1 MARGGTVEMSY
12 AHLVEALVPP
22 SALRSLAGSPGI
34 ERLQAP
40 AMHQALAVDEAV
52 ALTHADTWQAGGIT
66 GNGVKVAVI
75 DVGFQ
80 GYAAA
85 VPGATLVNT
94 DCPNPQGDEHG
105 TAVAQIVS
113 AMAPNA
119 QLTLICIDS
128 EVGLGNAEQYA
139 VANGIRI
146 VNHSIGWYG
155 VGRGDGS
162 GGPGTVDGIVRD
174 ARTHGVLW
182 VNAAGNE
189 AAGDAWVGSLG
200 DTDGDD
206 LLEWS
211 AGNPF
216 NDVTLANGSSDCGV
230 LRWDAWPVTSQDYDL
245 YLINGSGDIVAG
257 SASDQASGPGAPVE
271 EACFTNTTG
280 SAATFS
286 WVVFRYSATVTPR
299 FDFVSLAQDAGV
311 SALQLS
317 TSASTVGDPA
327 SSPSALAVGAY
338 CWQPPGPGLP
348 GTAAAYSSRGPTIDG
363 RHKPDL
369 VAPDSVSG
377 TVYGDSTS
385 CGASG
390 FAGTSAAAPHVTGA
404 AALLLQRTPSLTVDQ
419 LQAQLERSA
428 MDLGF
433 GYDAVPPG
441 KSDASGEGAL
451 SLGVYAMAAQ
461 PPLVLARDTVFY
473 NPGGGYTTGAESL
486 YLVNADGAG
495 LHPDREH
502 RPPAEDARCPREQ
515 RDLRRRRHA
524 RHALA
529 AGRTGHHAGIRIASV
544 ASARHRRH
552 EAHFRAG
559 RVPVRGDLH
568 RQRRRVE

>member
-1 MARGGTVEMSY
+1 
-12 AHLVEALVPP
+12 
-22 SALRSLAGSPGI
+22 
-34 ERLQAP
+34 
-40 AMHQALAVDEAV
+40 MHQALAVDEAV

-66 GNGVKVAVI
+66 GSGVKVAVI

-85 VPGATLVNT
+85 VPGRH
-94 DCPNPQGDEHG
+94 PRQHG
-105 TAVAQIVS
+105 LRQSAGRPSTARPSHRSCARWRRT
-113 AMAPNA
+113 P
-119 QLTLICIDS
+119 QLTLICMDS

-200 DTDGDD
+200 DSNGDD

-271 EACFTNTTG
+271 ETCFTNTTG
-280 SAATFS
+280 STATFS

-317 TSASTVGDPA
+317 SSASTVGDPA
-327 SSPSALAVGAY
+327 SSPLRSRWVRTAGS
-338 CWQPPGPGLP
+338 PGPGLP
-348 GTAAAYSSRGPTIDG
+348 ATATATAREARRSTGGTSRTSSRPTASPEPSTATHELWDERVRRHVRCGPARRGSG
-363 RHKPDL
+363 RPPPATHAEPHGRP
-369 VAPDSVSG
+369 AAGAARSAAGRWTSASG
-377 TVYGDSTS
+377 TTL
-385 CGASG
+385 C
-390 FAGTSAAAPHVTGA
+390 
-404 AALLLQRTPSLTVDQ
+404 
-419 LQAQLERSA
+419 
-428 MDLGF
+428 
-433 GYDAVPPG
+433 PPG
-441 KSDASGEGAL
+441 KSDSSGEGAL
-451 SLGVYAMAAQ
+451 SLGVYAMASQ

-473 NPGGGYTTGAESL
+473 NPGGGYTTGAENL

-495 LHPDREH
+495 LTRIVNTDHLQKTP
-502 RPPAEDARCPREQ
+502 DARGNSVIFGDAATLATLSLLGGPVTTLASGSHLWPRLDTAGTKLTFA
-515 RDLRRRRHA
+515 RDGFPYEAIFTANADGSSR
-524 RHALA
+524 A
-529 AGRTGHHAGIRIASV
+529 ADHDGGRLEPAS
-544 ASARHRRH
+544 
-552 EAHFRAG
+552 
-559 RVPVRGDLH
+559 DLLS
-568 RQRRRVE
+568 